1 MKTNYIKCGD
11 CKELLKELQDNS
23 IDVLFTSP
31 PYNRKRNDT
40 YKLFDDVNDN
50 YLHLLCTI
58 ADEGLRVCKDKVIIN
73 VQQNYYNKIDF
84 YTFLGQYAENISG
97 TVVWCKT
104 NPQPCNN
111 YNPKNKTRSV
121 TNAFEYFI
129 FLTKDGSNFRS
140 YGDEC
145 VNNYVVSSINSK
157 HSKIHKAIMKQEIS
171 DWFIERFTKEDDI
184 VLDPFCGLGTT
195 AISCKK
201 FGRQFIGFEIVKEYC
216 REAIKRI
223 KEEQYEG

>member
-11 CKELLKELQDNS
+11 CTKLIKRLPDKS

-31 PYNRKRNDT
+31 PYNRKRNDV

-50 YLHLLCTI
+50 YFEMLCLI
-58 ADEGLRVCKDKVIIN
+58 ADEGLRVCRDKVVIN
-73 VQQNYYNKIDF
+73 IQQNYYNKVEF
-84 YTFLGQYAENISG
+84 YTFLGKYAKNISG

-111 YNPKNKTRSV
+111 YRPQDNTQSV

-129 FLTKDGSNFRS
+129 FLTKDGSKFRS
-140 YGDEC
+140 YGKGC
-145 VNNYVVSSINSK
+145 VYNYITSSINFQ
-157 HSKIHKAIMKQEIS
+157 HSNIHKAIMKQEIS
-171 DWFIERFTKEDDI
+171 DWFIEKFTKENDI

-201 FGRQFIGFEIVKEYC
+201 MDRRFIGFEIVKEYC
-216 REAIKRI
+216 LEAIKRI
-223 KEEQYEG
+223 KEERYES